1 MSDFILVLIA
11 IFIVFGVFRR
21 YFFFLIMSAVSKKLF
36 KEMQKQQKGHS
47 YAHQRNQEGKV
58 HVDTSGKKQ
67 SKRINDDDG
76 EYVDYIEIKD

>member
-21 YFFFLIMSAVSKKLF
+21 YFFFLIMRAVSKKLF
-36 KEMQKQQKGHS
+36 KEMQKQQGHS

-58 HVDTSGKKQ
+58 HVDTSTKK
-67 SKRINDDDG
+67 SNKRINDDDG
-76 EYVDYIEIKD
+76 EYVDYVEIKD

>member
-21 YFFFLIMSAVSKKLF
+21 YLFFLVMNAVSKKLF
-36 KEMQKQQKGHS
+36 KEMQKQQPRHTNT
-47 YAHQRNQEGKV
+47 HQRNQEAKV
-58 HVDTSGKKQ
+58 NVDMPNKKQ

-76 EYVDYIEIKD
+76 EYVDYVEIKD

>member
-36 KEMQKQQKGHS
+36 KEMQKQQQGHS

-58 HVDTSGKKQ
+58 HVDVSKKKQ
-67 SKRINDDDG
+67 NKKNSDDDG
-76 EYVDYIEIKD
+76 EYVDYEEIKD

>member
-21 YFFFLIMSAVSKKLF
+21 YLFFLVMNAVSKKIF
-36 KEMQKQQKGHS
+36 NEMQKQQQGHS
-47 YAHQRNQEGKV
+47 NTHQPNQEGKV
-58 HVDTSGKKQ
+58 HVDASNKKQ

-76 EYVDYIEIKD
+76 EYIDYVEIKD

>member
-47 YAHQRNQEGKV
+47 YEYQRNQEGKV
-58 HVDTSGKKQ
+58 HVDVSKKKQ
-67 SKRINDDDG
+67 NKKNSDDDG
-76 EYVDYIEIKD
+76 EYVDYVEIKD

>member
-36 KEMQKQQKGHS
+36 KEMQKQQQGQS
-47 YAHQRNQEGKV
+47 YTHQRNQEGKV
-58 HVDTSGKKQ
+58 HVDVSKKKQ
-67 SKRINDDDG
+67 NKRNSDDDG
-76 EYVDYIEIKD
+76 EYVDYVEIKD

>member
-47 YAHQRNQEGKV
+47 YEHQRNQEGKV
-58 HVDTSGKKQ
+58 HVDVSKKKQ
-67 SKRINDDDG
+67 NKKNSDDDG
-76 EYVDYIEIKD
+76 EYVDYVEIKD